1 MGNVLKSEF
10 YKLTHSKKY
19 CVFYGIAIVLWLATF
34 ISRMIAKTDSGWL
47 VGLTA
52 GGAFGWDMFVA
63 VFAVVYILDDFKN
76 GYLKNIYFSANK
88 FCYVFA
94 KFLCV
99 LLLFLAC
106 LILSFLS
113 ELIIASFFAKGALV
127 GKRIIDTTGKS
138 LSVLTATYFKSF
150 LLFVVICYAKTAVVS
165 FFAYLVNDILYVL
178 GGWFFYS
185 TFLCEA
191 FYGALK
197 EVINA
202 IIGLIGGA
210 TMPEDFFN
218 KFCPYGMKIELLAPL
233 VSWWH
238 YLLFLACW
246 IVLSFLGSVLI
257 YSKRR
262 VKV

>member
-19 CVFYGIAIVLWLATF
+19 YVFYGIALVLWLATF

-47 VGLTA
+47 VGLTD
-52 GGAFGWDMFVA
+52 GGTFGWDMFVA
-63 VFAVVYILDDFKN
+63 VFAVIYILDDFKN

-99 LLLFLAC
+99 LLL
-106 LILSFLS
+106 
-113 ELIIASFFAKGALV
+113 
-127 GKRIIDTTGKS
+127 
-138 LSVLTATYFKSF
+138 
-150 LLFVVICYAKTAVVS
+150 LL
-165 FFAYLVNDILYVL
+165 
-178 GGWFFYS
+178 
-185 TFLCEA
+185 
-191 FYGALK
+191 ALK

-202 IIGLIGGA
+202 IIGLIGG
-210 TMPEDFFN
+210 TSMSEDFFN
-218 KFCPYGMKIELLAPL
+218 KICPYGMKIELLAPL
-233 VSWWH
+233 ANWWH